1 MKNEFWKKKTILLF
15 LNTDLHSKKVM
26 TSDGIEKTF
35 YIMNYRKMI
44 NFDIQCDILYIVP

>member
-26 TSDGIEKTF
+26 ISDGIEKTF